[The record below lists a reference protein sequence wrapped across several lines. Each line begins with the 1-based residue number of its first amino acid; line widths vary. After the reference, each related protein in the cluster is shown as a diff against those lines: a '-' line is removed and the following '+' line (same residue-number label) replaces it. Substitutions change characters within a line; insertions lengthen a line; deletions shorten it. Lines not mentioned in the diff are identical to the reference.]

1 VAGEVSVRLAIC
13 CESGHASEKS
23 DACSQDL
30 PLTASHKVVANGHAK
45 GVEIL
50 CRQMPLACSQT
61 KMVGRRSRSSFSATA
76 LQTRIRTDAQ
86 NSGNSL
92 QSPDLIKTVGLASSC
107 RIFDAHVFAA
117 RRVLAQFEQFVT
129 VYPCAGWS

>member
-1 VAGEVSVRLAIC
+1 MA
-13 CESGHASEKS
+13 
-23 DACSQDL
+23 
-30 PLTASHKVVANGHAK
+30 
-45 GVEIL
+45 
-50 CRQMPLACSQT
+50 
-61 KMVGRRSRSSFSATA
+61 GRRSRSSFSENA

-92 QSPDLIKTVGLASSC
+92 QSSDLIKTVGLASSC